1 MKVLQTERPRIISW
15 LLLALYGAIVLYWMW
30 TGYLRADPTFVAGLA
45 VLLLSIVIRKE
56 GVGSWR
62 FALPAML
69 CIGLGL
75 AVPAR
80 TFHFMALVFAAIF
93 VFENLKGKI
102 NEVPVLIAF
111 LLTAVVKTMSTV
123 LGFALRLELSK
134 YAAACLRLLGRD
146 ARADGNIIWLEGRDF
161 SVDPACVGLQM
172 VEISFLFCFFLLGLF
187 ERQTGRYVSLPVL
200 GAVVLAVAALNLI
213 FNQLRIIFLVLFNI
227 VPDNP
232 MHDVAGLAGLAL
244 YVFVPV
250 WFGLRWLYRSKAARV
265 AILQATA
272 PGFSENQNKTRP
284 VLLVFFCL
292 FTAFLLYFAIT
303 ASGNY
308 EANPGPDTALV
319 PGGLP
324 AGYRKETLQ
333 DGVVKYSN
341 DSLLVYVKSIPGWYS
356 TEHTPLI
363 CWRGSGYE
371 FGKVWEQKAGGTA
384 CYAGVLE
391 KKGEPALYTAWWF
404 DNGQE
409 QTIAQARWRWLDA
422 GGAPGFSLVNVTA
435 RDRQT
440 LENQINQMLKHSK

>member
-1 MKVLQTERPRIISW
+1 MKILQTAQQKIISW

-45 VLLLSIVIRKE
+45 VLLLATVVRQA
-56 GVGSWR
+56 GVGSAR
-62 FALPAML
+62 FAMPAVL

-80 TFHFMALVFAAIF
+80 TFHFMALVFAAVF

-102 NEVPVLIAF
+102 NEAPVLIAF
-111 LLTAVVKTMSTV
+111 LLTAVVKTMSIV
-123 LGFALRLELSK
+123 LGFAVRLELSK
-134 YAAACLRLLGRD
+134 NAAACLRMLGRD

-161 SVDPACVGLQM
+161 SVDPACMGLQM
-172 VEISFLFCFFLLGLF
+172 VEISFLFCFFLLGLI
-187 ERQTGRYVSLPVL
+187 ERQTGRYLSLPVL

-227 VPDNP
+227 VPGNP

-250 WFGLRWLYRSKAARV
+250 WFGLRWLYGSNAARV
-265 AILQATA
+265 PIKV
-272 PGFSENQNKTRP
+272 PGSSQSLNKVRP
-284 VLLVFFCL
+284 VRLVIYFL
-292 FTAFLLYFAIT
+292 FTAFLLYFAIS

-308 EANPGPDTALV
+308 EENPCLETAIV
-319 PGGLP
+319 PAGLP
-324 AGYRKETLQ
+324 AECRREILQ

-341 DSLLVYVKSIPGWYS
+341 DSLLVYVKPIPGWFS

-371 FGKVWEQKAGGTA
+371 FGKVWEQKAGETT
-384 CYAGVLE
+384 CYAGILE
-391 KKGEPALYTAWWF
+391 KKTEPALYTAWWF
-404 DNGQE
+404 DNGRE

-435 RDRQT
+435 RDRKT
-440 LENQINQMLKHSK
+440 LENQILKMLKR

>member
-1 MKVLQTERPRIISW
+1 MKVLQTRRQRIVSW
-15 LLLALYGAIVLYWMW
+15 FLLALYGAIVLYWMW
-30 TGYLRADPTFVAGLA
+30 TGYLRSDATFVAGLA
-45 VLLLSIVIRKE
+45 VLLLATVVRQE
-56 GVGSWR
+56 GVGSGR
-62 FALPAML
+62 FALPALL

-102 NEVPVLIAF
+102 NESPVLIAF
-111 LLTAVVKTMSTV
+111 LLTAVVKTMSII
-123 LGFALRLELSK
+123 LGFALRLELSQH
-134 YAAACLRLLGRD
+134 AAASLRLLGHD
-146 ARADGNIIWLEGRDF
+146 ARAEGNIIWMEGRDF
-161 SVDPACVGLQM
+161 SVDPACMGLQM

-187 ERQTGRYVSLPVL
+187 ERRTGRYLSLPVL
-200 GAVVLAVAALNLI
+200 GAVVLVVAALNLI

-227 VPDNP
+227 VPGNP

-250 WFGLRWLYRSKAARV
+250 WFGLRRLYGSKVARIAMPSTTV
-265 AILQATA
+265 A
-272 PGFSENQNKTRP
+272 GCSKNQNKARP
-284 VLLVFFCL
+284 VRLVLYFL
-292 FTAFLLYFAIT
+292 FTAFLLYFAINAT
-303 ASGNY
+303 GKY
-308 EANPGPDTALV
+308 QENPGLETAIV

-324 AGYRKETLQ
+324 AGCRIESLQ

-341 DSLLVYVKSIPGWYS
+341 DSLLVYVKPIPGWYS

-371 FGKVWEQKAGGTA
+371 FGKVWEQKTGETT
-384 CYAGVLE
+384 CYAGILE
-391 KKGEPALYTAWWF
+391 KKTEPALFTAWWF
-404 DNGQE
+404 DNGRE

-440 LENQINQMLKHSK
+440 LENQIHRMLKR